1 MSDANSA
8 NSETTTSSANSE
20 TTAGRWSLK
29 GKLALVT
36 GATLGIGLAVAD
48 EFLNLGATVFAVA
61 RDRERLEAQV
71 GRWNEAQVGRWNH
84 NGSRERAYGLA
95 ADLSTT
101 EGRSA
106 VLLRLEEFGTGL
118 DVLVNNI
125 GTNIRKPAVEF
136 TTEEYERIISTNMTS
151 AFELTRA
158 SHALLKSA
166 RAGASVVNVASVS
179 GLTHTSTGT
188 PYAMS
193 KAALLQMTR
202 SLAVEWALDRIRV
215 NAVAPWYIRTPLV
228 EPVLK
233 DPERLARILS
243 RTPMRRIGEPTE
255 AASVIAFLSMPASS
269 YVTGQCVAIDGGFT
283 AYGI

>member
-8 NSETTTSSANSE
+8 NSANAETF
-20 TTAGRWSLK
+20 AGRWSLK

-48 EFLNLGATVFAVA
+48 EFLSLGATVFAVA
-61 RDRERLEAQV
+61 RDRERLESQV
-71 GRWNEAQVGRWNH
+71 GRWNESQAGRWNH
-84 NGSRERAYGLA
+84 DDGVRAYGLA
-95 ADLSTT
+95 ADLSTKD
-101 EGRSA
+101 GRSA

-125 GTNIRKPAVEF
+125 GTNIRRAAVEF

-166 RAGASVVNVASVS
+166 KTGASVVNVTSVS

-202 SLAVEWALDRIRV
+202 SLAVEWATDRIRV

-233 DPERLARILS
+233 DPDRLARILS

-255 AASVIAFLSMPASS
+255 AASVIAFLSMPAAS
-269 YVTGQCVAIDGGFT
+269 YVTGQCIAIDGGFT